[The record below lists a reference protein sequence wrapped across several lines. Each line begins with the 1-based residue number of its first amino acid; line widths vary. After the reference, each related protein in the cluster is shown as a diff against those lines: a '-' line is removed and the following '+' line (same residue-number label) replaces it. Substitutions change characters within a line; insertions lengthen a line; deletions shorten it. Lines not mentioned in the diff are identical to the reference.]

1 MESIQ
6 IIERAVGISYD
17 GEWFRLKSNIA
28 KKDICILPK
37 GEQNF
42 GQGGDYLSSYSTA
55 STFSDP

>member
-17 GEWFRLKSNIA
+17 GEWFRFKKTLQ
-28 KKDICILPK
+28 KDICILPK

-42 GQGGDYLSSYSTA
+42 TLRPNSPA
-55 STFSDP
+55 SLTDP